1 MNNFSNNLVN
11 NFPEYLFNKI
21 NTQKQEAR
29 KEGRDVIDLG
39 YGNPD
44 IPSHSKVVDKLI
56 ESARN
61 KKNHKYSVSKGIVGL
76 RNAMKDRYKR
86 IYDVDLHEEEN
97 IVNTIGSKEGLTHL
111 LMSVL
116 DKGDNIVV
124 PDPSYPIH
132 HYAPLIAGGTPI
144 RIKCLDTNNF
154 LNDLIEILNTTK
166 IKVVLISFP
175 HNPTTLTV
183 TQEFY
188 DRLVLLARKH
198 NFLIV
203 NDFAYSDV
211 FFEEQRPPSLLYSD
225 REFTNSVELYSL
237 TKGYSMAG
245 WRVGFALGNREA
257 IQSLTKLKSYI
268 DYGTFQPIQI
278 AATVAINDLDAYPKE
293 VSTTYKER
301 RLLVVENL
309 EAFGFKVCDSNATMF
324 VWAKIPEFYKKTS
337 MDFSL
342 AILENS
348 NVAISPGIGFGTA
361 GEGFIRI
368 ALVENKQR
376 IRQAMKNMQSFFDDN
391 IK

>member
-1 MNNFSNNLVN
+1 MSNFSNNLVN

-76 RNAMKDRYKR
+76 RSAMKDRYKR
-86 IYDVDLHEEEN
+86 IYNVDLHEEEN

-203 NDFAYSDV
+203 NDFAYSDI

-309 EAFGFKVCDSNATMF
+309 EAFGFNVCDSNATMF

>member
-1 MNNFSNNLVN
+1 MSNFSNNLVN

-76 RNAMKDRYKR
+76 RSAMKDRYKR
-86 IYDVDLHEEEN
+86 IYNVDLHEEEN

-144 RIKCLDTNNF
+144 KIKCLDTNNF

-203 NDFAYSDV
+203 NDFAYSDI

-309 EAFGFKVCDSNATMF
+309 EAFGFNVCDSNATMF

-348 NVAISPGIGFGTA
+348 NVAISPGIGFGSA

>member
-1 MNNFSNNLVN
+1 MSNFSNNLVN

-132 HYAPLIAGGTPI
+132 HFAPLIAGGTPI
-144 RIKCLDTNNF
+144 KIKCLDTNHF

-203 NDFAYSDV
+203 NDFAYSDI

-293 VSTTYKER
+293 VSTTYRER

-309 EAFGFKVCDSNATMF
+309 EAFGFNVCDSNATMF

-348 NVAISPGIGFGTA
+348 NVAISPGIGFGSA

-391 IK
+391 MK

>member
-76 RNAMKDRYKR
+76 RSAMKDRYKR
-86 IYDVDLHEEEN
+86 IYNVDLHEEEN

-203 NDFAYSDV
+203 NDFAYSDI

-293 VSTTYKER
+293 VSTTYRER

>member
-76 RNAMKDRYKR
+76 RSAMKDRYKR

-132 HYAPLIAGGTPI
+132 HFAPLIAGGTPI
-144 RIKCLDTNNF
+144 KIKCLDTNHF

>member
-132 HYAPLIAGGTPI
+132 HFAPLIAGGTPI
-144 RIKCLDTNNF
+144 KIKCLDTNNF

>member
-1 MNNFSNNLVN
+1 MSNFTNNLVN
-11 NFPEYLFNKI
+11 DFPEYLFNKI
-21 NTQKQEAR
+21 NNQKLNAR
-29 KEGRDVIDLG
+29 KDGRDVIDLG

-44 IPSHSKVVDKLI
+44 IPTHEKVVDKLI
-56 ESARN
+56 ESAKN
-61 KKNHKYSVSKGIVGL
+61 HKNHKYSVSKGIHGL
-76 RNAMKDRYKR
+76 RSAIKNRYER
-86 IYDVDLHEEEN
+86 IYNVNLNEDEN

-116 DKGDNIVV
+116 NKGDNIVV

-132 HYAPLIAGGTPI
+132 HYAPLIAGGNPI
-144 RIKCLDTNNF
+144 KIKCLDSEEF
-154 LNDLIEILNTTK
+154 LKDLVTILRTTD

-183 TQEFY
+183 EQYFY
-188 DRLVLLARKH
+188 DRLVTLAKTH
-198 NFLIV
+198 DFLIV

-211 FFEEQRPPSLLYSD
+211 FFEGERPPSLLSSD
-225 REFTNSVELYSL
+225 PELTHSVELYSL

-257 IQSLTKLKSYI
+257 IQGLTKLKSYI

-278 AATVAINDLDAYPKE
+278 ASTIAINDLDFYPEE
-293 VSTTYKER
+293 VSNIYRER
-301 RLLVVENL
+301 RLLVSESLVSL
-309 EAFGFKVCDSNATMF
+309 GFTVHESNSTMF
-324 VWAKIPEFYKKTS
+324 VWAKIPSTSTKTS

-342 AILENS
+342 AVLEKS
-348 NVAISPGIGFGTA
+348 NVAISPGIGFGKE

-376 IRQAMKNMQSFFDDN
+376 IRQAMKNMQLFFDD
-391 IK
+391 II